1 MVCLI
6 TFIHS
11 IASERWT
18 RSKKISHNLFSP
30 PSGEYQTFL
39 NTKTKLLLNLEFKFS
54 TSFEIY
60 FSSNASEKNRV
71 FRNTKNLNLPK
82 DLSAEDKIWQI

>member
-1 MVCLI
+1 MIVCLI

-18 RSKKISHNLFSP
+18 RSQKISHNFFSP
-30 PSGEYQTFL
+30 LRGEHQSIPI
-39 NTKTKLLLNLEFKFS
+39 NLKFNFS
-54 TSFEIY
+54 TTFEVY
-60 FSSNASEKNRV
+60 FSSNTSEKNRV

-82 DLSAEDKIWQI
+82 DMSAEDKIWQI